1 MYQLQL
7 LLNIPE
13 LFTSLSKIDFYSS
26 MFKNLDLSS
35 IPEFP
40 SSSPGR
46 KGYSHHAMF
55 RAFIV
60 MKAERFG
67 TISDLLDYL
76 RNNLIIAHLCGFN
89 ILKPLPSYWTFR
101 RFINEFSHDYL
112 TSIFQNQVNIL
123 KNMGIISGE
132 FISMDSTPI
141 KANTKLNNPKSF
153 SKNKFSKD
161 NQPKSDKDCKLGVY
175 SASNDSSNKRYKFY
189 WGYKNHIIVDA
200 ISGLP
205 IAETTTP
212 ADVPDFEVA
221 LSLLEKT
228 NKWFNLKYVNFIAD
242 KGYDVKRVYNFVR
255 DTLHGH
261 CFIPLNKRNSKSPP
275 LTDDGYMVC
284 EAGIKM
290 LKDGKQYFDGFIKQK
305 FVCKFCNSKDDSA
318 CPIKHPKYFNGKKH
332 RGCTKYAIISSDYR
346 SSINRD
352 SLYFKA
358 VYRLRVESE
367 RYNSRFKALDFEK
380 AYVRNINSVS
390 NLNTFGHI
398 TLLTVAIVAIKL
410 GKFDEFKSLSALMQ
424 SA

>member
-1 MYQLQL
+1 
-7 LLNIPE
+7 
-13 LFTSLSKIDFYSS
+13 

-35 IPEFP
+35 ISEFP
-40 SSSPGR
+40 PSNHGR

-175 SASNDSSNKRYKFY
+175 SASNDSSFIGAIK
-189 WGYKNHIIVDA
+189 II
-200 ISGLP
+200 LLLM
-205 IAETTTP
+205 
-212 ADVPDFEVA
+212 
-221 LSLLEKT
+221 LSLYT
-228 NKWFNLKYVNFIAD
+228 
-242 KGYDVKRVYNFVR
+242 
-255 DTLHGH
+255 
-261 CFIPLNKRNSKSPP
+261 
-275 LTDDGYMVC
+275 
-284 EAGIKM
+284 
-290 LKDGKQYFDGFIKQK
+290 
-305 FVCKFCNSKDDSA
+305 
-318 CPIKHPKYFNGKKH
+318 
-332 RGCTKYAIISSDYR
+332 YR
-346 SSINRD
+346 
-352 SLYFKA
+352 
-358 VYRLRVESE
+358 
-367 RYNSRFKALDFEK
+367 
-380 AYVRNINSVS
+380 
-390 NLNTFGHI
+390 
-398 TLLTVAIVAIKL
+398 
-410 GKFDEFKSLSALMQ
+410 
-424 SA
+424 